1 MKHAS
6 QELIE
11 YLQSEQSFLMA
22 DLFEFQLVDGT
33 VLRYST
39 FDADFLC
46 DDRLYSSTGPI
57 IRRSRTR
64 CVIGVEVD
72 TLNLEVVPGPN
83 DLLLGLPWIQ
93 AVGAGALDGATLAL
107 YRVFLQADL
116 AVVGGITLFVGQ
128 IADIQCTRTLLKI
141 TVNSTVQML
150 NTKMP
155 RNIWQPGCIHTLYD
169 TDCGVDRDGPAIAIE
184 TTVDHDS
191 TVTMLNGKQ
200 LDLMGLETNWFEQG
214 YVKFTSGALTGI
226 RRTIKSTALPGS
238 FNLLLPLPSTPAF
251 GDTFKIYPGCDK
263 TQATCTNKFHNV
275 RNFLGFPY
283 IPVAETAI

>member
-6 QELIE
+6 DELIQ

-33 VLRYST
+33 ALRYT
-39 FDADFLC
+39 NFDADFLC
-46 DDRLYSSTGPI
+46 DARLYSSIGPI

-83 DLLLGLPWIQ
+83 DLLLGAPWLK

-107 YRVFLQADL
+107 YRVFLQPDL
-116 AVVGGITLFVGQ
+116 SVVGGITLFVGQ
-128 IADIQCTRTLLKI
+128 VADIQITRTLAKL
-141 TVNSTVQML
+141 TVNSAVQML
-150 NTKMP
+150 NVKLP
-155 RNIWQPGCIHTLYD
+155 RNVWQPGCIHTLYD
-169 TDCGVDRDGPAIAIE
+169 ADCGIDRDDPAIATE
-184 TTVDHDS
+184 TTVHSGS
-191 TVTMLNGKQ
+191 TTTALAS
-200 LDLMGLETNWFEQG
+200 GLALVEARWFDQG
-214 YVKFTSGALTGI
+214 YVQFLSGALTGV
-226 RRTIKSTALPGS
+226 RRTIKSCSGDGV
-238 FNLLLPLPSTPAF
+238 FQLLLPLPSIPVV
-251 GDTFKIYPGCDK
+251 GNVFKAYPGCDK

-283 IPVAETAI
+283 VPVAETAI